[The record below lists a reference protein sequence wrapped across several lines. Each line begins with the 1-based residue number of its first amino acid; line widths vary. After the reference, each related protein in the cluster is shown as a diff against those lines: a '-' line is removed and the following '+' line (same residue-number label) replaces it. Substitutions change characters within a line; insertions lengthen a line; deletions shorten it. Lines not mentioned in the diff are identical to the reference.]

1 MFRRGHGFGLQNGAG
16 DSIFSQ
22 KTIIINSNIL
32 VRKKVSHSDG
42 RELYKSRTRVD
53 PGKGLG
59 TDETPTTTLVLQKL
73 CLFPVL

>member
-32 VRKKVSHSDG
+32 VRKEVSHSDG
-42 RELYKSRTRVD
+42 RELYNIPNQSGPREGAGDR
-53 PGKGLG
+53 
-59 TDETPTTTLVLQKL
+59 
-73 CLFPVL
+73 